1 VIVGKLVTGTHISI
15 QNVTKTFGDLKVL
28 ENISLEIDAGTFIA
42 IVGHSG
48 CGKSTL
54 LRMIAGLE
62 TVSGGVIALDGKP
75 VVGIDPDVR
84 MLFQES
90 RLLPWKKVIDNVKI
104 GTAGAGEEKSIKALK
119 SVGLDNR
126 KDDWPYVLSGG
137 QKQRV
142 SLARALASKPKLL
155 LLDEPLGALDALT
168 RIEMQ
173 ALIEKI
179 WLENGFTGIL
189 VTHDVSEAVALADSV
204 IFIDEHTM
212 VMDVKI
218 SLSRPR
224 ERNSDFSYF
233 EKHILDRVMYVNQVK
248 HDTVEPQHPAYSI

>member
-1 VIVGKLVTGTHISI
+1 MRGKVSRGTHVRV
-15 QNVTKTFGDLKVL
+15 QNVAKSFGDIEVLK
-28 ENISLEIDAGTFIA
+28 NISLEIEGGEFIA

-62 TVSGGVIALDGKP
+62 TVSSGSIALDGKP
-75 VVGIDPDVR
+75 VTGIDPNVR
-84 MLFQES
+84 MLFQEA

-104 GTAGAGEEKSIKALK
+104 GTAEADETRSVEALNA
-119 SVGLDNR
+119 VGLEERRNE
-126 KDDWPYVLSGG
+126 WPYVLSGG

-142 SLARALASKPKLL
+142 SLARALASKPSLL

-173 ALIEKI
+173 ALIDKI

-189 VTHDVSEAVALADSV
+189 VTHDVSEAVALASRV
-204 IFIDEHTM
+204 IFIDNHSIA
-212 VMDVKI
+212 MDVRI
-218 SLSRPR
+218 TIPRPR
-224 ERNSDFSYF
+224 ERNNDFSYF
-233 EKHILDRVMYVNQVK
+233 EKYILDRVMHVNQEAKQDAVK
-248 HDTVEPQHPAYSI
+248 ARHLVYDI

>member
-1 VIVGKLVTGTHISI
+1 MILGELVTGIRISI
-15 QNVTKTFGDLKVL
+15 QNATKTFGDLKVL
-28 ENISLEIDAGTFIA
+28 ENISLEIEGGTFIA

-62 TVSGGVIALDGKP
+62 TVSSGVITLDRRP
-75 VVGIDPDVR
+75 VAGIDPDVR

-104 GTAGAGEEKSIKALK
+104 GISGDDGEKSIEALK
-119 SVGLDNR
+119 SVGLEDR

-142 SLARALASKPKLL
+142 SLARALASRPRLL

-179 WLENGFTGIL
+179 WLENSFTGIL
-189 VTHDVSEAVALADSV
+189 VTHDVSEAVALANRV

-212 VMDVKI
+212 AMDVEI

-233 EKHILDRVMYVNQVK
+233 EKYILDRVMHVDQTK
-248 HDTVEPQHPAYSI
+248 HGATEPQHPVYSI